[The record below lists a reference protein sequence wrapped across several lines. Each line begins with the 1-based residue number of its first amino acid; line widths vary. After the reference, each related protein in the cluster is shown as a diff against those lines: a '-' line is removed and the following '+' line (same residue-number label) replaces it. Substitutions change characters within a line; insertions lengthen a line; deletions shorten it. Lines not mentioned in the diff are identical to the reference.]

1 MTEAAP
7 EPEPPVPAPPPAEPP
22 ASEDAELA
30 PEGETL
36 FARLVPP
43 GSGRRLGLARALV
56 VGAGLGSLGLLVPLL
71 VAAFATAP
79 RARDLA
85 VGALLS
91 VGSLGFLGAC
101 GGATSGLVERR
112 LAARPFARWTL
123 LTLAP
128 GTVTWL
134 VVLQLVYA
142 VGAQRAGVQ
151 AGYERLGGFLDPTS
165 RDAIYSMT
173 FAVGSGVGV
182 GLVLAQLVHRRL
194 GGLDLRAQLRGAL
207 GVVVRG
213 LLAVGCG
220 GFCLL
225 CVLAGFIQ
233 ALGSDE
239 KLQGNTGQGLIA
251 LWMSSLLSLVTLGVV
266 TALAGP
272 WLLRAADRLEARWAP
287 TPAAPRPSPAAG
299 PGSDP
304 AAPPG

>member
-1 MTEAAP
+1 MTEP
-7 EPEPPVPAPPPAEPP
+7 ESEPDSPSLSPVPPSPSSDPAPDPVPTD
-22 ASEDAELA
+22 EDDELL
-30 PEGETL
+30 PDERRGL
-36 FARLVPP
+36 FVRLVPP

-56 VGAGLGSLGLLVPLL
+56 VGAGLGALGLLVPLL

-79 RARDLA
+79 RAADVA
-85 VGALLS
+85 GAALLG
-91 VGSLGFLGAC
+91 VGSLAFLGAC
-101 GGATSGLVERR
+101 GGAASGFAERR

-128 GTVTWL
+128 GTLTWL

-142 VGAQRAGVQ
+142 VGTQRAGVQ

-173 FAVGSGVGV
+173 FAVGSGVGL

-207 GVVVRG
+207 GVIVRA
-213 LLAVGCG
+213 LLGVGCG

-225 CVLAGFIQ
+225 CIVAAFIQ
-233 ALGSDE
+233 GLGSDE

-251 LWMSSLLSLVTLGVV
+251 LWMSSLLSLLTLGVV

-272 WLLRAADRLEARWAP
+272 WLLRVADRLEARWAP
-287 TPAAPRPSPAAG
+287 TTGAPRP
-299 PGSDP
+299 
-304 AAPPG
+304 